1 MRTRGYDV
9 NMGLR
14 CTAFVALA
22 LITGGAATAQQKSE
36 DVVRWSASRPTA
48 AVKPGATTQIRL
60 KAEILSGW
68 YMYALT
74 QLEGG
79 PPALEIA
86 VAKGQPF
93 TLDPQ
98 RIDGPLPEVTKGSA
112 GEPDV
117 FHYDEQV
124 TLSVPLGA
132 PKTLKPGKHTVPIEV
147 TYQVCSGS
155 ICLRPATTVLPVAV
169 TVAR

>member
-1 MRTRGYDV
+1 MR
-9 NMGLR
+9 LR
-14 CTAFVALA
+14 RTALVALA
-22 LITGGAATAQQKSE
+22 VLSAAPAGAQQKSE
-36 DVVRWSASRPTA
+36 DVVRWSASPPAA
-48 AVKPGATTQIRL
+48 AVKPGTTTQVRL

-93 TLDPQ
+93 TLDRQ
-98 RIDGPLPEVTKGSA
+98 RIEGPLPEATKGAA

-117 FHYDEQV
+117 FHYDEKV

-155 ICLRPATTVLPVAV
+155 ICLRPATAVLPVQV

>member
-1 MRTRGYDV
+1 MRSHGPA
-9 NMGLR
+9 L
-14 CTAFVALA
+14 LA
-22 LITGGAATAQQKSE
+22 LTLLAAGPAAAQQKSE
-36 DVVRWSASRPTA
+36 DVVRWTATRPAA
-48 AVKPGATTQIRL
+48 AVKPGGTTPVQL

-98 RIDGPLPEVTKGSA
+98 HIEGPLPDVTKGSA

-117 FHYDEQV
+117 FHYDGKV
-124 TLSVPLGA
+124 TLSVPVGA
-132 PKTLKPGKHTVPIEV
+132 PKMLKLGKHTVPIEV

-155 ICLRPATTVLPVAV
+155 ICLRPATTTLPVTL
-169 TVAR
+169 TVR

>member
-1 MRTRGYDV
+1 MR
-9 NMGLR
+9 LR
-14 CTAFVALA
+14 CTALVALVV
-22 LITGGAATAQQKSE
+22 LCAAPAPAQQKSE
-36 DVVRWSASRPTA
+36 DVVRWSASRPAA
-48 AVKPGATTQIRL
+48 AVKPGGTTQVRL
-60 KAEILSGW
+60 KAEILNGW

-98 RIDGPLPEVTKGSA
+98 RIEGPLPEVTEGSA

-132 PKTLKPGKHTVPIEV
+132 PRTLKPGKHTVPIEV

-155 ICLRPATTVLPVAV
+155 ICLRPATAVLPVHV